1 MYAIQNI
8 FTQEFMVQYGRTG
21 NITKPSDHSR
31 TATDTYVTALFPD
44 EKNARTQRTRV
55 CRMNSGLHYDHV
67 TRSYVD
73 GTPSDEHDWAVVK
86 VKVVVE

>member
-8 FTQEFMVQYGRTG
+8 FTQEFMVMWKRTG
-21 NITKPSDHSR
+21 NITKPSDSTR
-31 TATDTYVTALFPD
+31 NSLNYTVAIFSD

-55 CRMNSGLHYDHV
+55 CRAKSGKQYDYA

-73 GTPSDEHDWAVVK
+73 GTPSDEHEWTVVK